1 MQVLQRYPYQF
12 LNRQPLVSSGCLPL
26 FAQQSAIGWHS
37 SMVRVR
43 LYGQDGGRS

>member
-12 LNRQPLVSSGCLPL
+12 LNRRPLLCGGYLPL
-26 FAQQSAIGWHS
+26 FAQQCLSGWHS